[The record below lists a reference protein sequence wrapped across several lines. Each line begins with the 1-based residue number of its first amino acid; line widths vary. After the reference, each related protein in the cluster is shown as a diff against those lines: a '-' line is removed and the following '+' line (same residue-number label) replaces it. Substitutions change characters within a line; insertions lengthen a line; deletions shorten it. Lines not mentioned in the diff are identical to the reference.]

1 MTYSNGIWWNFRMIK
16 STWWNDMTKEM
27 KKEYLGL
34 KQEKPKAIPKKSKSE
49 DEE

>member
-1 MTYSNGIWWNFRMIK
+1 MYSNGIWWSFQMIK

-34 KQEKPKAIPKKSKSE
+34 KQEKPKIIIKRSERE